1 MPLMMGNRAGKC
13 VMQLKVRVLNGG
25 QFYMGGK
32 IMEWNNKTAILL
44 FIILVFAGAADIKYK
59 GLLFRLL
66 PQTVQEKLVNI

>member
-1 MPLMMGNRAGKC
+1 
-13 VMQLKVRVLNGG
+13 
-25 QFYMGGK
+25 
-32 IMEWNNKTAILL
+32 MEWNNKTAILL